1 MKTSR
6 CRCCSQPTQGIGLR
20 FDASVGFVCASCADD
35 LSNAEHALAEAGI
48 FGSVIDKPAA
58 AVRKEDA

>member
-6 CRCCSQPTQGIGLR
+6 CRCCSQPTQGLGLR
-20 FDASVGFVCASCADD
+20 WDAAVGFVCASCADD

-48 FGSVIDKPAA
+48 SGSVIDKPAA
-58 AVRKEDA
+58 VRKEEA